1 MARRSLKSSS
11 IGVQAIKN
19 ALKRSRWSQTYLAGV
34 VGCSRQTIWNLLQ
47 GNPIDCDYFMEI
59 CSQLSLNWQE
69 IAQIDLQEQKDTNLI
84 VESIRERIK
93 PIIQHRCGT
102 MRVLDMT
109 QPVGL
114 NDIYTDVNVLETI
127 TGRRRKGISELLEEC
142 NPEKF
147 ERFGLGN
154 IKERRVPGLKV
165 VEQRNKLLI
174 LGKPGAGKTTFLKY
188 LALQCNAG
196 NFKSSHVPIF
206 VVLKDFAE
214 ASQKPNL
221 FDYLIQELSTLGID
235 KSDASALLIQG
246 KALILLDGLDEVREE
261 ENSRVLSE
269 ICKLSNRFYENHFVM
284 TCRIAA
290 REYTFDQFSEVEVA
304 DFDDKQIEAF
314 ANNWFKL
321 KDPVK
326 AEKFV
331 RKLRANAPIK
341 ELATNPL
348 LLTLLCLVF
357 ETTADFPSN
366 RSELYEE
373 GLDILLKKWDAER
386 NIERD
391 QLYKNLSLKRK
402 EDLLGRIA
410 LETFERS
417 EYFFK
422 QKTVEKYITDYISN
436 LPDINTDPQ
445 ALHLDSIAI
454 LRSIEAQ
461 HGLLI
466 ERAKGIYS
474 FSHLTFHEYFTA
486 RDIVLGSQAKQGS
499 LENLVRHITEKRWR
513 EVFLLTVGM
522 FPNADHFLR
531 LIKHEIELTI
541 ADKNLQKLMLFI
553 NKKAKL
559 LGNKQKKYK
568 YLFECNE
575 PTLLKL
581 FACLFIGEFN
591 YSGGTI
597 AYKKIAFLKVVRTIA
612 GLGLKE
618 AKDFVEEIDGN
629 LGKLLSECAQ
639 IEYYSNLNDQKRNLI
654 KQYYD
659 ASLLLLEFLNSDC
672 YVSKEVRQSLLTEN
686 V

>member
-1 MARRSLKSSS
+1 MRC
-11 IGVQAIKN
+11 IGVFYSKPFEN
-19 ALKRSRWSQTYLAGV
+19 
-34 VGCSRQTIWNLLQ
+34 
-47 GNPIDCDYFMEI
+47 F
-59 CSQLSLNWQE
+59 
-69 IAQIDLQEQKDTNLI
+69 IAPHTTEY
-84 VESIRERIK
+84 R
-93 PIIQHRCGT
+93 
-102 MRVLDMT
+102 
-109 QPVGL
+109 
-114 NDIYTDVNVLETI
+114 YNVLETI
-127 TGRRRKGISELLEEC
+127 TGLRRKGISELLEEC
-142 NPEKF
+142 NPESF

-165 VEQRNKLLI
+165 VEQRTKLLI

-196 NFKSSHVPIF
+196 NFKSSYVPIF

-214 ASQKPNL
+214 TPKKPNL
-221 FDYLIQELSTLGID
+221 FNYLIQELSAIGID
-235 KSDASALLIQG
+235 ESEASTLLVQG

-269 ICKLSNRFYENHFVM
+269 IRNLSNRFYENHFVM

-304 DFDDKQIEAF
+304 DFDNKQIEAF

-326 AEKFV
+326 AENFI
-331 RKLRANAPIK
+331 RKLRDNSPIK

-357 ETTADFPSN
+357 ETNADFPSN

-391 QLYKNLSLKRK
+391 KLYKNLSLKRK

-422 QKTVEKYITDYISN
+422 QKTVERYITDYISN
-436 LPDINTDPQ
+436 LPDISTDPQ

-466 ERAKGIYS
+466 ERAKSIYS

-486 RDIVLGSQAKQGS
+486 REIVLGSQAKQGS
-499 LENLVRHITEKRWR
+499 LENLVRHTTEKRWR

-522 FPNADHFLR
+522 FPNADHFLCLMKR
-531 LIKHEIELTI
+531 QIELTI
-541 ADKNLQKLMLFI
+541 SDEDIQQLVLFI
-553 NKKAKL
+553 SKKARL
-559 LGNKQKKYK
+559 LGNQEKKYE
-568 YLFECNE
+568 YVFECNL

-591 YSGGTI
+591 YNGGTI
-597 AYKKIAFLKVVRTIA
+597 AANKIAFLKFVRTTTK
-612 GLGLKE
+612 LGLKD
-618 AKDFVEEIDGN
+618 AKDFIEGEDINKN
-629 LGKLLSECAQ
+629 LEQLLTECSQ
-639 IEYYSNLNDQKRNLI
+639 MGCFTNLNEQKRKLI

-659 ASLLLLEFLNSDC
+659 ANWLLLEFLNSDC
-672 YVSKEVRQSLLTEN
+672 YVSKEVRQSLLSEN
-686 V
+686 E

>member
-1 MARRSLKSSS
+1 
-11 IGVQAIKN
+11 
-19 ALKRSRWSQTYLAGV
+19 
-34 VGCSRQTIWNLLQ
+34 
-47 GNPIDCDYFMEI
+47 MEI
-59 CSQLSLNWQE
+59 CLKLGLNWQE
-69 IAQIDLQEQKDTNLI
+69 IAQLDSQEQKDTDL
-84 VESIRERIK
+84 VVLAVREKIK

-127 TGRRRKGISELLEEC
+127 TGRRRKGIAELLEEC
-142 NPEKF
+142 NPENF
-147 ERFGLGN
+147 ERFGLSN

-165 VEQRNKLLI
+165 VEQRTKLLI

-188 LALQCNAG
+188 LAIQCNTG
-196 NFKSSHVPIF
+196 NFKSNYVPIF
-206 VVLKDFAE
+206 IVLKDFAE
-214 ASQKPNL
+214 APYKPNL
-221 FDYLIQELSTLGID
+221 FDYIIQELSVIGIESSEISTL
-235 KSDASALLIQG
+235 LRQG
-246 KALILLDGLDEVREE
+246 KAFILLDGLDEVREE
-261 ENSRVLSE
+261 ENSRILND
-269 ICKLSNRFYENHFVM
+269 IRNFSNRFYENHFVM

-321 KDPVK
+321 KDPIK
-326 AEKFV
+326 AEKFI

-410 LETFERS
+410 LGTFERS

-422 QKTVEKYITDYISN
+422 QKTVEKYITDYIRN
-436 LPDINTDPQ
+436 LPDISTDPQ

-486 RDIVLGSQAKQGS
+486 RDIVLGSQAQPGS
-499 LENLVRHITEKRWR
+499 LQNLVSHITEKRWR

-522 FPNADHFLR
+522 FQNADHFLR
-531 LIKHEIELTI
+531 LMKGQIELTI
-541 ADKNLQKLMLFI
+541 ADESLQQIVQFI
-553 NKKAKL
+553 NRKARL
-559 LGNKQKKYK
+559 LGDTKKNYEYFFK
-568 YLFECNE
+568 CNE

-591 YSGGTI
+591 YTGGTI
-597 AYKKIAFLKVVRTIA
+597 ADKKIAFLKVVRTIT

-618 AKDFVEEIDGN
+618 AKEFVESKSMTENLGN
-629 LGKLLSECAQ
+629 LLAECAQ
-639 IEYYSNLNDQKRNLI
+639 IKYYKELNEQKRNLI

-659 ASLLLLEFLNSDC
+659 ANWLLLEFLNSDC
-672 YVSKEVRQSLLTEN
+672 YVSKEVRQSLLTSD
-686 V
+686 